1 MYRNT
6 VVCFSLEV
14 NKQNDHKNADDRTE
28 EMSRNINLIG
38 RGERIGAIV
47 MMFENEF
54 SELEIVLPQCHM

>member
-1 MYRNT
+1 M
-6 VVCFSLEV
+6 CFSLEV

-28 EMSRNINLIG
+28 ELSRNINLIG
-38 RGERIGAIV
+38 GGERIGAIV